1 MKESRVLVLNM
12 TGAITELCRHLVLS
26 GINLELADDKV
37 LVDCSSMSQSE
48 FLINPNEDA
57 GKPVSDTF

>member
-12 TGAITELCRHLVLS
+12 TGSITELCRHLVLS

-37 LVDCSSMSQSE
+37 SVESSLSSTD
-48 FLINPNEDA
+48 FLINPNEDV
-57 GKPVSDTF
+57 GKFRTEVFA